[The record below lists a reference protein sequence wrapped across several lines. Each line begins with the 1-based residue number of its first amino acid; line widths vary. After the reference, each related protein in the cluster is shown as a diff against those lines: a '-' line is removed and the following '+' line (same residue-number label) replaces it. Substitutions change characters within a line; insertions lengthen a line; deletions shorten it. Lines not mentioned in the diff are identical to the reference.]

1 LDTNFWGFFMTKY
14 TEQFKREVVRD
25 YLAEGSDGL
34 RTVAQRYGIPSHFTV
49 RKWVLAYQLHGDAGL
64 SKKLS
69 QYSAQFK
76 LSVLQHMWDNQ
87 LSMMQAAARFD
98 IRDHGMVGVWQRAYR
113 DGGAEAL
120 APRPRGK
127 PKSMMTSV
135 PPPDIP
141 PDDDKRSREE
151 LLAEVN
157 QLRMELAYLKKLE
170 ALVQARPKQAPKKK
184 RK

>member
-1 LDTNFWGFFMTKY
+1 MTKY
-14 TEQFKREVVRD
+14 DEQFKREVVRD
-25 YLAEGSDGL
+25 YLDEGSDGL
-34 RTVAQRYGIPSHFTV
+34 RAVALRHGIPNHFTV

-69 QYSAQFK
+69 QYSAEFK

-87 LSMMQAAARFD
+87 LSITQTAARFD
-98 IRDHGMVGVWQRAYR
+98 IRHHAMVGIWERAYR
-113 DGGAEAL
+113 DGGVEAL
-120 APRPRGK
+120 TSRPRGR
-127 PKSMMTSV
+127 PKSMATSI
-135 PPPDIP
+135 PKSPNP
-141 PDDDKRSREE
+141 PDDDQRSREE

-157 QLRMELAYLKKLE
+157 QLRMEVAYLKKLE

>member
-1 LDTNFWGFFMTKY
+1 MTKY
-14 TEQFKREVVRD
+14 SEQFKLAVVQEYLSD
-25 YLAEGSDGL
+25 SSDGYLAIARRHGL
-34 RTVAQRYGIPSHFTV
+34 TSHSMV
-49 RKWVLAYQLHGDAGL
+49 ERWVLAYRHHGEAGL
-64 SKKLS
+64 SKKS
-69 QYSAQFK
+69 SRYSVEFK

-87 LSMMQAAARFD
+87 LSITQAAARFD
-98 IRDHGMVGVWQRAYR
+98 IRNHAMVGIWERAYR
-113 DGGAEAL
+113 DDGVEAL
-120 APRPRGK
+120 ASRPRGRPK
-127 PKSMMTSV
+127 PVATAVK
-135 PPPDIP
+135 PDSP